1 MSLMRDVSQAHPRYS
16 DLPGWADLIETTEQ
30 YAVPRWY
37 FATYFLLILY
47 TVCAADNGVKCS
59 TWKRLRIQLTARHAV
74 QMHNKPQP
82 PFRSRFIIGLCGVL
96 TVLIAI
102 GMSVAVAHSLF
113 GAGMARLFDELP
125 FLMIF
130 SSVGSVFSLLDASTA
145 TYEMSEQ
152 LLRNSDE
159 WKPKAEVYFVDRVNQ
174 IAVATSLS
182 GPGELL
188 TSFAKATLVLTDA
201 LLSLIAQQRFRG

>member
-1 MSLMRDVSQAHPRYS
+1 MWASNNSVCHPWAAQSTRQAVRIRELGGSTSLINWEPQRIFSTTVMSLMRDVSQAHPRYS

-82 PFRSRFIIGLCGVL
+82 PFRSRFFIGLCGVL

-113 GAGMARLFDELP
+113 GDGSSLRRIALP
-125 FLMIF
+125 YDF
-130 SSVGSVFSLLDASTA
+130 
-145 TYEMSEQ
+145 Q
-152 LLRNSDE
+152 
-159 WKPKAEVYFVDRVNQ
+159 
-174 IAVATSLS
+174 
-182 GPGELL
+182 
-188 TSFAKATLVLTDA
+188 
-201 LLSLIAQQRFRG
+201 